1 MATTNILETVTP
13 QMFIEYFS
21 RDFPYLPDYVEGK
34 TYWLGDVVYYTDGN
48 FYESLIDDNTT
59 APTDTTNWQKIK
71 DSVENYVG
79 INDIQKAINEALANA
94 NPRFGN
100 TDNEKIMI
108 FMYLAAFYL
117 VVDMQNAAAGL
128 TSNYLGITQ
137 AKSVGDVSESYMI
150 PSFISEN
157 PMYAIYM
164 QNGYGMKYMSLIAP
178 YLAITVRFSVGRT
191 TFG

>member
-1 MATTNILETVTP
+1 MANILETVTP
-13 QMFIEYFS
+13 QQFMEYFT
-21 RDFPYLPDYVEGK
+21 RDFPYLPVYAEDT

-48 FYESLIDDNTT
+48 FYQSLIDDNTT

-71 DSVENYVG
+71 DSVDNYVG

-94 NPRFGN
+94 NPNFGT
-100 TDNEKIMI
+100 TDDEKIMI

-137 AKSVGDVSESYMI
+137 SKSVGDVSESYMI

-178 YLAITVRFSVGRT
+178 YLAITVRFSVWRT